1 MYASKKANWHLV
13 LVIFPFKHCGL
24 FVKVNKASKMAD
36 KDGRQLSYS
45 YSYCKSLSW
54 YTLHGSLLL
63 PLLPYSDSPLL
74 FEYNYELKQKPS
86 INRSVYTAMSRST
99 WTPVQW
105 PPCTCQQSL
114 RELQWAANNKKNTNT
129 SMHRDLQPDTVQC
142 PTTLPACPA
151 PYPKVST
158 NHTPRRRPLNQCHAS
173 MTPTCSVYYLQCC
186 HLHSSRRMLQ
196 TTVPLQYSTTRVP
209 AALHILNQAARHRSS
224 F

>member
-209 AALHILNQAARHRSS
+209 AALHILNQAAIHRSS

>member
-114 RELQWAANNKKNTNT
+114 RELQWAANHKKNTNT
-129 SMHRDLQPDTVQC
+129 SMHSDLQPDTVQC

-209 AALHILNQAARHRSS
+209 ALHILNQAARHRSS

>member
-114 RELQWAANNKKNTNT
+114 RELQWAANHKKNTNS
-129 SMHRDLQPDTVQC
+129 SMHRDLQPATVQC
-142 PTTLPACPA
+142 PTYPSSLPSPFSKSIDQPYTSSPPSQPMPCLHDSYLFRLLPTMLPPPQFQKNA
-151 PYPKVST
+151 P
-158 NHTPRRRPLNQCHAS
+158 N
-173 MTPTCSVYYLQCC
+173 
-186 HLHSSRRMLQ
+186 
-196 TTVPLQYSTTRVP
+196 YS
-209 AALHILNQAARHRSS
+209 AAPV
-224 F
+224 